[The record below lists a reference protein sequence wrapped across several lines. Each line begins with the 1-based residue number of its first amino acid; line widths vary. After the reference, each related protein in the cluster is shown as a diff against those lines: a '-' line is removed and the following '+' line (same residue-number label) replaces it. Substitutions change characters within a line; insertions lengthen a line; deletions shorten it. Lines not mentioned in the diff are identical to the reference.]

1 MGPYTLRIPVKGS
14 IGVCT
19 GFYMRITVFRAYSLI
34 GPYAPKDLLGF
45 FKGIKAL
52 ECVLGLKGVW
62 GFEGL
67 GCWLLWGSL
76 GCFTGDI
83 WFRALGFSFPRS
95 QMQYST
101 GFRIPQG
108 KASQVCQVFQILAPR
123 SKH

>member
-1 MGPYTLRIPVKGS
+1 MCLGLLGPYTPKLGLMGPYTLRIPVKGS

-67 GCWLLWGSL
+67 GCWLLWCSL
-76 GCFTGDI
+76 GCFTGDLVSGS
-83 WFRALGFSFPRS
+83 R
-95 QMQYST
+95 
-101 GFRIPQG
+101 
-108 KASQVCQVFQILAPR
+108 V
-123 SKH
+123 